1 MKYVGIPE
9 SAFGFINDGKIMSRI
24 GLAYSLRTI
33 LLWCIKPLSKGEGIP
48 DPVDYVNYD
57 CENISIVRI
66 TRSRLHMHVDPLML
80 FEIADALSVN
90 IPLDTRAELS

>member
-1 MKYVGIPE
+1 MKYSGIPE
-9 SAFGFINDGKIMSRI
+9 NAFGFINDGKTMSRL
-24 GLAYSLRTI
+24 GLATI

-48 DPVDYVNYD
+48 DPDDYVNYD

-66 TRSRLHMHVDPLML
+66 TKSRLRLHVDPLMF

-90 IPLDTRAELS
+90 IPLDTPAELS